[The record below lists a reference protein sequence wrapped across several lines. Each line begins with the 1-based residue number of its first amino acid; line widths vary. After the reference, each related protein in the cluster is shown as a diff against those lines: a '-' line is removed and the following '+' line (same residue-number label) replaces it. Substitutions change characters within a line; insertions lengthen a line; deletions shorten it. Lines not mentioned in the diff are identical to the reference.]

1 MAKNIGRY
9 VPYYTF
15 PGKLVEELSRPVVR
29 TIGAWL
35 KFYDNKSGYALCKG
49 QEMRDCLARGETV
62 YLIGLGPSGHNSTA
76 ALVEVSAKQ
85 GIRPICNN
93 EEERYTGVRHE
104 DRFPENSL
112 KEILD
117 LLEKMEVKP
126 SDVLDVLG
134 SWDYLAGIATSF
146 RIAVEEAPVSFLL
159 ARKAASPQMN
169 SWHFLEALKAPRL
182 LKDYFKTKNRVPVIG
197 MRHHD
202 NHAFF
207 PYAVSPFAKSQDP
220 TMIVVLDGFGDDAAM
235 STYLAKEGKMEL
247 IQRFPNIFDSQGL
260 LYAVI
265 SSTQGGWTTLSSEG
279 RFMGASAWGEMNR
292 LTNPYYKR
300 LRQILYFGSDG
311 HVSVNRSFIN
321 YHRRGQEKPYGKQL
335 VEIIGE
341 PIPAKKMW
349 NPGTVLKIDDIEL
362 PEVTQ
367 ERVDKAAA
375 LQLVFED
382 ALFHIVD
389 YLIRQTGSH
398 QLVLSGGTSL
408 NCVANMKLLENFDEE
423 YYSRA
428 LKKKNTRLHLWVP
441 PNPSD
446 TGAGMGACYNFAMS
460 HGAPL
465 GPPLKHAF
473 ICGRSPTWDSIEQA
487 VAEADDIKGVEV
499 GNISD
504 PKERERVADLVA
516 NIIAHDGVLG
526 LFQGSSETGPRALGH
541 RTILANPCNPETLKI
556 LNAHV
561 KYRESFRPL
570 APMLTL
576 EEAKRLYYLSPGA
589 SDDDYNAYNYMVLT
603 VKAKEECFDL
613 VPAVIHKDGTSRI
626 QIVRKETDPFSYA
639 ILKAIGRRLGV
650 EVAVNTS
657 LNVGTPIVQTP
668 AQAIMALHRSR
679 GLTGLLL
686 VGHNGK
692 AHLVWHNV
700 EKPPKDAGLWLR
712 QWIREWRE
720 EEKTM
725 SKFRPHKESSSSS
738 KKSREKRYGSQF
750 WG

>member
-126 SDVLDVLG
+126 SDVLAVLG

-428 LKKKNTRLHLWVP
+428 LKKKNTRLHLWIP